1 MRLLL
6 DTHAL
11 LWWAAGDERLSS
23 TARDV
28 IADTENMVFVSTIS
42 AWELAIK
49 VRQGKLS
56 LSHTPGELIRA
67 VVVDHDLIH
76 HPVRLDHVDRYLTLP
91 KSTHRDPFDHM
102 LIAQALTDDLTLV
115 SKDSQLSQYGCEMLW

>member
-1 MRLLL
+1 MKLLL
-6 DTHAL
+6 DTHAV

-23 TARDV
+23 TARDA

-49 VRQGKLS
+49 VRQGKLT
-56 LSHTPGELIRA
+56 LSHTPGALIRT
-67 VVVDHDLIH
+67 VVVDHGLIH
-76 HPVRLDHVDRYLTLP
+76 HSVRLDHVDRYLKLP

-102 LIAQALTDDLTLV
+102 LVAQALTDDLMLV
-115 SKDSQLSQYGCEMLW
+115 SKDSQLSRYGGEVLW